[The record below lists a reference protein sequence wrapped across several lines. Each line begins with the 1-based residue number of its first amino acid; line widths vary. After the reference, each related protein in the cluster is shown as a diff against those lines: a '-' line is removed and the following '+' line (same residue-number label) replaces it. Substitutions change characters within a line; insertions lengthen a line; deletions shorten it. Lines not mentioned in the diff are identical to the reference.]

1 MSVTQKRLSGFYKA
15 CGELGIDVPD
25 EYVIEG
31 RYHDTKVSAEATRR
45 LMERKDP
52 PTAILYPDDFSY
64 IGGSIECE
72 RMGISIPGD
81 LSVVGYDGI
90 HLSQV
95 IRPKLTTWYQD
106 AVRIGEVSG
115 RKLVESI
122 EHKKSCVAEELLVEG
137 KLLEGQTVKDISE
150 NRQSS
155 V

>member
-1 MSVTQKRLSGFYKA
+1 MP
-15 CGELGIDVPD
+15 ED
-25 EYVIEG
+25 YVIEG
-31 RYHDTKVSAEATRR
+31 RYHDTKVSGEETRQ
-45 LMERKDP
+45 LMELKDP
-52 PTAILYPDDFSY
+52 PTAIMYPDDFSY
-64 IGGSIECE
+64 IGGSNQCE

-90 HLSQV
+90 NLSQV

-106 AVRIGEVSG
+106 ATKIGEVSG

-137 KLLEGQTVKDISE
+137 KLLEGQTVRDISGDPKT
-150 NRQSS
+150 S